1 LGDRKLN
8 YLFSFIT
15 IALFVL
21 EASVSERYDI
31 MIAFTLAFVVGFA
44 AFFLNILSLDGARA
58 SIIVGTMALGFGG
71 IEAASL
77 IFAFFVS
84 SNLVGLPFGKKHDIQ
99 NQAYNPDRRSGVQV
113 WANAFWFIIFIC
125 TWFVLK
131 ADMFL
136 IAAFAALA
144 TANADTWS
152 TEVGIRFKK
161 KRPVLITTFKPVE
174 VGTDGAISL
183 PGIIA
188 GLFGALFIGSISLL
202 FDKNALLLSGIVIAI
217 AGFLGSIVDSYIGA
231 FFQTGKRQFP
241 SFLGNFGDYENSM
254 VNFLSTGGGA
264 LIGLILYNIL
274 YYVVV

>member
-1 LGDRKLN
+1 
-8 YLFSFIT
+8 
-15 IALFVL
+15 
-21 EASVSERYDI
+21 
-31 MIAFTLAFVVGFA
+31 MIAFSLAFVVGFT

-58 SIIVGTMALGFGG
+58 SIIVGAMTLGFGG
-71 IEAASL
+71 IEAALL
-77 IFAFFVS
+77 IVAFFVS
-84 SNLVGLPFGKKHDIQ
+84 SNLVGLPFGKKYDLVKQ
-99 NQAYNPDRRSGVQV
+99 VYNLDRRSGVQV

-125 TWFVLK
+125 TWFVIK

-161 KRPVLITTFKPVE
+161 KPILITTFKPVE
-174 VGTDGAISL
+174 AGTDGAISA

-188 GLFGALFIGSISLL
+188 GLFGAVFIGSITLL
-202 FDKNALLLSGIVIAI
+202 FDKNALIFSGIVIAI
-217 AGFLGSIVDSYIGA
+217 AGFLGSILDSYIGA
-231 FFQTGKRQFP
+231 FFQTGKRHLP
-241 SFLGNFGDYENSM
+241 SFLGTFTDYENSM